1 MEQKSRFDGFTIA
14 MLAMLA
20 LAGLT
25 IYFGMDYKPISR
37 FLPIAASIL
46 MIVCVLWLMYDRAKG
61 GDAGEK
67 SLSGEGDDIPAT
79 QIWQSI
85 FWISIF
91 AAIAFFLGFIVG
103 SGIYTFFSL
112 YVWGKRSIRH
122 ALAISGGLAISI
134 YVLFNMLLGKTLYNG
149 VLFDLL
155 MG

>member
-1 MEQKSRFDGFTIA
+1 MEQKSRIDGFTTA

-20 LAGLT
+20 LGGLT

-46 MIVCVLWLMYDRAKG
+46 LIVCVLWLMYDRSKG

-67 SLSGEGDDIPAT
+67 SLSGEGDDIPVS

-85 FWISIF
+85 IWISIY
-91 AAIAFFLGFIVG
+91 AAIAYFLGFIVG

-112 YVWGKRSIRH
+112 YVWGKRSVRH
-122 ALAISGGLAISI
+122 AFAVSAGLALSI
-134 YVLFNMLLGKTLYNG
+134 YVLFNMLLGKTLYEG
-149 VLFDLL
+149 ILIELL